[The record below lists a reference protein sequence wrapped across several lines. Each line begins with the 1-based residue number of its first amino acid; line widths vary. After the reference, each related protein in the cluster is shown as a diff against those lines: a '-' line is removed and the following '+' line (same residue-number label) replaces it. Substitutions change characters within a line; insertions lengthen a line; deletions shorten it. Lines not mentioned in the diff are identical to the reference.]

1 MAVCHGAHTCKTDKD
16 CPSSYCMDDKTKQP
30 PYQCHSCGVGCC
42 NSDADCAGSYCM
54 MDSTKKPPFVC
65 HGTASGTIPGQSGI
79 LRGVPTVS
87 IGKGVN
93 MPIQVGYSAAGCLC
107 GVACKEKLSAHERDP
122 SGR

>member
-1 MAVCHGAHTCKTDKD
+1 MTHHSHYPSLLAAVCHGAHNCKTDKD

-107 GVACKEKLSAHERDP
+107 GVCR
-122 SGR
+122 